1 MDDFE
6 QLQLLGSGG
15 YASVFLVRRSNS
27 AELFALKKISR
38 SKVVIEQQK
47 SRLEAE
53 RSILL
58 KLRSPFLCR
67 GFQIFETTEEVS
79 FLQEYVEGRAL
90 YECVWKYRDT
100 GRFPEHVTKFFAAQ
114 LVLALRDL
122 HAQGYI
128 HRDFKSGNVLVGKGG
143 IAKVID
149 FGLSKKVSV
158 DGKDGDGSGRT
169 QSVCGTH
176 YVMAPEMFFKEPYG
190 FSIDWWSLGVVI
202 YEMLAGHPPWEYQ
215 CPTDSTLEEYFQR
228 IKRTAGSPF
237 QTFDGQVEAIAV
249 SPDLQS
255 LICALLQ
262 INPRERLGKN
272 GAAEIMN
279 HVWFNDIDWAQL
291 ETKEGIKNSIAVP
304 YDFNKDYNAARVRTP
319 QGQCGGRESLS
330 SAESIDPEDNAKYF
344 ADF

>member
-38 SKVVIEQQK
+38 SKIVTEQQK
-47 SRLEAE
+47 SRLDAE
-53 RSILL
+53 RNTSKDERCTSAFGSTETLGGSRNTLPSFSRRNLSWHCEICTRKDTFIAIL
-58 KLRSPFLCR
+58 R
-67 GFQIFETTEEVS
+67 
-79 FLQEYVEGRAL
+79 
-90 YECVWKYRDT
+90 
-100 GRFPEHVTKFFAAQ
+100 
-114 LVLALRDL
+114 
-122 HAQGYI
+122 
-128 HRDFKSGNVLVGKGG
+128 
-143 IAKVID
+143 
-149 FGLSKKVSV
+149 VSV
-158 DGKDGDGSGRT
+158 DGKDGDDSGRT

-272 GAAEIMN
+272 GAAEIVN
-279 HVWFNDIDWAQL
+279 HVWFNDIDWAQF
-291 ETKEGIKNSIAVP
+291 ETKEGIKNSIAVT